1 MRENIFYN
9 NNYNVVI
16 TSIGP
21 TTIMK
26 KRTRARKVKFG
37 AGQLKL
43 VVYRMFHKNGVFP
56 QYNGPPPPRS
66 KRCVQSPTAISWPL
80 SDDKQQKTAVQGGEG
95 HDIKHFQEK
104 NTPIFGTPCTLQ
116 GDYNTSGSSR
126 IIVEVFS
133 NTL

>member
-43 VVYRMFHKNGVFP
+43 VVYRMFQKNGVFP
-56 QYNGPPPPRS
+56 QYN
-66 KRCVQSPTAISWPL
+66 
-80 SDDKQQKTAVQGGEG
+80 
-95 HDIKHFQEK
+95 
-104 NTPIFGTPCTLQ
+104 
-116 GDYNTSGSSR
+116 
-126 IIVEVFS
+126 
-133 NTL
+133 